1 MQQAVKSFLDHLA
14 VEKGYSPNT
23 LAAYHN
29 DLSQF
34 LRYLQRDY
42 DSWDKVRKD
51 VIVHYMLHLQERGYA
66 SSTVARKVAS
76 LRSFF
81 HFMEAEGRI
90 HSDPTATLESP
101 RVGRHLPRA
110 LSPEEMERLLAR
122 PAKQDTPKALR
133 DRAILELMYAT
144 GMRVSELVSLNLDN
158 VDLQRGSV
166 RCMGKGSRERL
177 IPVHAQAVHALTQ
190 YLERGRH
197 RIAGKDGDEKALF
210 LNMRAGRLT
219 RQGLWLI
226 VKQYAEAA
234 GLGTDITPHILRHS
248 FATHVLAGG
257 LNLRQV
263 QELLGHRS
271 ISTTQVY
278 TQVTSGRRREAFD
291 RAHPRAK

>member
-1 MQQAVKSFLDHLA
+1 MQQAVESFLDYLA
-14 VEKGYSPNT
+14 VERGYSPNT
-23 LAAYHN
+23 LAAYRN
-29 DLSQF
+29 DLTQF
-34 LRYLQRDY
+34 SRYLQRDY
-42 DSWDKVRKD
+42 DTWDKVRKD
-51 VIVHYMLHLQERGYA
+51 VIIHYMLHLRERGYA
-66 SSTVARKVAS
+66 PSTVARKVAS

-90 HSDPTATLESP
+90 HTDPTATLESP
-101 RVGRHLPRA
+101 RAGRHLPRA
-110 LSPEEMERLLAR
+110 LSPEEMERLLAQ
-122 PAKQDTPKALR
+122 PAKEDTPKALR
-133 DRAILELMYAT
+133 DRAILELLYAT

-158 VDLQRGSV
+158 VDLQKGSV
-166 RCMGKGSRERL
+166 RCLGKGSKER
-177 IPVHAQAVHALTQ
+177 IMPIHAQAVHTLEQ
-190 YLERGRH
+190 YLERARDK
-197 RIAGKDGDEKALF
+197 IPGKDEDEKALF
-210 LNMRAGRLT
+210 LNMRGGRLT

-226 VKQYAEAA
+226 VKKYAKAA

-278 TQVTSGRRREAFD
+278 TRVTSERRREVFD

>member
-29 DLSQF
+29 DLNQF

-81 HFMEAEGRI
+81 HFMEAEGRVR
-90 HSDPTATLESP
+90 SDPTATLESP

-110 LSPEEMERLLAR
+110 LSPEEMERLLAQ

-144 GMRVSELVSLNLDN
+144 GMRVSELVSLNRDN

-166 RCMGKGSRERL
+166 RCMGKGSRERI
-177 IPVHAQAVHALTQ
+177 IPVHAQAVHALEQ
-190 YLERGRH
+190 YLERGRAK
-197 RIAGKDGDEKALF
+197 IAGKDKDEKALF
-210 LNMRAGRLT
+210 LNMRGGRLT

-226 VKQYAEAA
+226 VQQYAEAA

-278 TQVTSGRRREAFD
+278 TRVTSGRRREAFD